1 MPIRIL
7 HFADVHIGMENFG
20 KLNPE
25 TGLSS
30 RIHDFLLRMDDITDY
45 ARAEEADL
53 IVFAGDAFK
62 TATPNPTFQR
72 AFATR
77 IKELSLI
84 APVILLVGNHDLQ
97 PNSSKAS
104 SIEIYST
111 LDVPNVLVA
120 ETFDV
125 HEVTTRNGRVIVGT
139 APYPI
144 RARLME
150 QIDSTSKTIREMDDQ
165 LQDSLYTT
173 LDQLATQADEMA
185 GDDPRLLIGHFTV
198 TGAKYGSER
207 GIMLGK
213 DVAVGLGALADPR
226 WDYVALGHIHKHQNL
241 TAGRKDVPPVVYSGS
256 VERIDFGEERDEK
269 GFCWIQLER
278 GNTVWDFVP
287 LAARPMRTLS
297 VDCRTDKQPTD
308 TLLKLIKSENLREA
322 IVRIRVDL
330 TAETDALLRDDKVRE
345 ALRDAGVYHIAAIE
359 HRLERQ
365 ERIRLGASPE
375 GLTPEELLERFLS
388 NKGYNN
394 SEKETLMALAV
405 GLMANDNG

>member
-45 ARAEEADL
+45 ARVEEADL

>member
-1 MPIRIL
+1 
-7 HFADVHIGMENFG
+7 
-20 KLNPE
+20 
-25 TGLSS
+25 
-30 RIHDFLLRMDDITDY
+30 MDDITDY
-45 ARAEEADL
+45 ARAEEDDL